1 MSDHELNTAENATV
15 VFVNRFT
22 LHTSPEEFER
32 AFDTTAQF
40 LRRQP
45 GFLQST
51 LSRHADKPDSYLNI
65 ARWRDARSFHA
76 AHLDRAT
83 QFALAATRE
92 ALTDSALPRTPDT
105 AHRIGVSL
113 GSAVGC
119 TRKLESQYLAISDNG
134 RRWLVDHT
142 RGSDRLYDYFVPS
155 S

>member
-76 AHLDRAT
+76 ALTHPDFAAHAAALRAVSTSDPNLYVPRRTITAEPPDRE
-83 QFALAATRE
+83 R
-92 ALTDSALPRTPDT
+92 P
-105 AHRIGVSL
+105 
-113 GSAVGC
+113 
-119 TRKLESQYLAISDNG
+119 
-134 RRWLVDHT
+134 
-142 RGSDRLYDYFVPS
+142 
-155 S
+155 